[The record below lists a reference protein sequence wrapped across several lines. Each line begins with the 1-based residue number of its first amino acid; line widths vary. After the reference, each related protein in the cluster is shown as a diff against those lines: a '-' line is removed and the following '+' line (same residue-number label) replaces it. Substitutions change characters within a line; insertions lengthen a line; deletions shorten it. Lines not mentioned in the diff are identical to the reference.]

1 MNLEDDPSAAL
12 ETGLR
17 RVLRRESPAP
27 GFASRVMQRIESG
40 GTRKRHPWR
49 AGAAPPTPTAP
60 SAAWA
65 VYQDHQR
72 RVREGEQAKEQVL
85 LALRIAGEK
94 VRYAQTEV
102 RTIGSND

>member
-1 MNLEDDPSAAL
+1 MNLEEDLKRA
-12 ETGLR
+12 
-17 RVLRRESPAP
+17 LRRESPAP
-27 GFASRVMQRIESG
+27 GFASRVMQRIE
-40 GTRKRHPWR
+40 REAAPKRYPWWR
-49 AGAAPPTPTAP
+49 AVAASLTLTALIGGGAA
-60 SAAWA
+60 
-65 VYQDHQR
+65 YQDHQR